1 MSKHVA
7 KLTLQ
12 LAPPLTSSGSVLL
25 QFLVVLLL
33 ISTMLLP
40 VMPVG
45 SSSEIVATVLS
56 RGGAHVCQ
64 PLRLPLP
71 RWKEEPLPFILEKAC
86 WTTKAEGGCV
96 GVGSSGAVVGL
107 Y

>member
-25 QFLVVLLL
+25 QFLVVLLP

-56 RGGAHVCQ
+56 RGGAHVSNHYV
-64 PLRLPLP
+64 
-71 RWKEEPLPFILEKAC
+71 F
-86 WTTKAEGGCV
+86 
-96 GVGSSGAVVGL
+96 L
-107 Y
+107 YLAGRKNHCH